1 VISRFESPATIP
13 ANFPANLG
21 TLQHLS
27 RVRTLSF
34 WRAPSPLRFESHQN
48 VLSKRQAGLGLFLA
62 GGPDLRSAS
71 SPTRTSFPTGKP
83 DWDSFLL
90 AGPIS
95 APLRVPPERPFQ
107 PASRIGDYGIRTTTP
122 WPADAMP
129 RLLKGERSSAAFED
143 GFVDGSGGHTIASL
157 GVEL

>member
-107 PASRIGDYGIRTTTP
+107 PASRIGTLSCWRAPSPLRFESHQNVLSNRQAGLGTMEFGQQLRGQRTP
-122 WPADAMP
+122 CPV
-129 RLLKGERSSAAFED
+129 S
-143 GFVDGSGGHTIASL
+143 
-157 GVEL
+157 